1 MTKQELKKLIKE
13 TMSEMAIE
21 SDEPTGL
28 KGATVIRT
36 MEKGG
41 KVYIQLA
48 GKVDGT
54 IRMFDAVLV

>member
-21 SDEPTGL
+21 ADEPSGL
-28 KGATVIRT
+28 KGATVVRI

-48 GKVDGT
+48 GEVDGD